1 MCKPSLVLCGLSSL
15 NHKDLG
21 AVLMDYINYFV
32 GGLVSAF
39 FAGITWLI
47 RRVLTNE
54 KQIALLQLEIKDRDI
69 RRQEDREIMQEIKSD
84 LKEVKRDIIEL
95 YKSQPDQQ

>member
-1 MCKPSLVLCGLSSL
+1 MTLIGIV
-15 NHKDLG
+15 
-21 AVLMDYINYFV
+21 
-32 GGLVSAF
+32 VS
-39 FAGITWLI
+39 GTTWLI

-54 KQIALLQLEIKDRDI
+54 KQIALLQNEIKDRDV

-95 YKSQPDQQ
+95 YKSQPEDQ

>member
-1 MCKPSLVLCGLSSL
+1 M
-15 NHKDLG
+15 N
-21 AVLMDYINYFV
+21 YIEYIV
-32 GGLVSAF
+32 GGVVSSV

-54 KQIALLQLEIKDRDI
+54 KQIALLQHEIRDRDI

-95 YKSQPDQQ
+95 YKRDPEQH

>member
-1 MCKPSLVLCGLSSL
+1 MDQGSFQ
-15 NHKDLG
+15 
-21 AVLMDYINYFV
+21 MDYINYII
-32 GGLVSAF
+32 GGLISSF

-54 KQIALLQLEIKDRDI
+54 KQIALLQNEIRERDV
-69 RRQEDREIMQEIKSD
+69 RRQEDREVMQEIKSD

-95 YKSQPDQQ
+95 YKKDTDQ

>member
-1 MCKPSLVLCGLSSL
+1 
-15 NHKDLG
+15 
-21 AVLMDYINYFV
+21 MDYINYII
-32 GGLVSAF
+32 GGLISSF

-54 KQIALLQLEIKDRDI
+54 KQIALLQNEIKERDI

>member
-1 MCKPSLVLCGLSSL
+1 
-15 NHKDLG
+15 
-21 AVLMDYINYFV
+21 MDYINYII
-32 GGLVSAF
+32 GGLISSF

-54 KQIALLQLEIKDRDI
+54 KQIALLQNEIKERDI

-95 YKSQPDQQ
+95 YKSQPDTQ